1 MPSAAAA
8 EFQLNASVSTRLDA
22 AQMAR
27 IENQQCD
34 YPVTFRDI
42 YVTARNV
49 VCMSKW

>member
-8 EFQLNASVSTRLDA
+8 EFQLNALVATRLDA
-22 AQMAR
+22 ARMAR
-27 IENQQCD
+27 TENRQCD

-49 VCMSKW
+49 VCTSKW